1 MQTVQERVQERAQPA
16 NCVTLEAISLYDLS
30 YAIEASKLRSAG
42 DVDLDLIES
51 IRKYGVLTPILAS
64 KEGEKLKIIDG
75 WRVLQ
80 AALQI
85 WRTNVE
91 RQAVKIPVIVDS
103 CGQAELKR
111 VLTHIMQKPVMKVED
126 CKVSLMNKLLQSKGA
141 IKVQDVQCH
150 TCNAL
155 LRLYA
160 IGALEDEKLKGYVAD
175 CLSLYRNALSYM
187 TLTEAMDLLTVLRAQ
202 GAEVGELEKALKERT
217 EMEKRRS
224 TLMSFIGK
232 GEEKQGEG
240 EPVAE
245 PAQPT
250 VKPQHP
256 SVVQPPA
263 VPAAPQQPPEEEA
276 EQAMAP
282 TAVETQPEEVEALEG
297 GETAEGA
304 AAGIRSLELLK
315 WREQHMQ
322 EIEVARERKRRLYS
336 LLLSSMGNPHLA
348 DLVIALFTSE
358 EVKEIA
364 SWFSNATKMIPVQ
377 QVVDKFVVKASS
389 YLDSPSQITVTREGR
404 KKLAEMAEL
413 FSMPSTFL
421 LDELIS
427 MIYDFVNRNE
437 LYKLEDLKRRLEG

>member
-1 MQTVQERVQERAQPA
+1 MQTVQERAQPA
-16 NCVTLEAISLYDLS
+16 NCVALEAISLYDLS

-51 IRKYGVLTPILAS
+51 IRKYGVLAPILAS

-85 WRTNVE
+85 WRTSVE

-111 VLTHIMQKPVMKVED
+111 VLTHILQRPVAKVED

-141 IKVQDVQCH
+141 IKVQDVQCPV
-150 TCNAL
+150 CNAI

-160 IGALEDEKLKGYVAD
+160 TGALEDEKLKGYVAD
-175 CLSLYRNALSYM
+175 CLSLYRYALSYM

-217 EMEKRRS
+217 EVEKRRS

-232 GEEKQGEG
+232 GEGKQGEG
-240 EPVAE
+240 GPVAE
-245 PAQPT
+245 PAQPS
-250 VKPQHP
+250 VKPQGP
-256 SVVQPPA
+256 SAAQPPA
-263 VPAAPQQPPEEEA
+263 ASAAPQRPPEAEPATASAGAQPEEEA
-276 EQAMAP
+276 E
-282 TAVETQPEEVEALEG
+282 ELEG
-297 GETAEGA
+297 GEAAA

-315 WREQHMQ
+315 WREEHMQ
-322 EIEVARERKRRLYS
+322 EIEAARERKRRLYS
-336 LLLSSMGNPHLA
+336 LLLSSMGNAHLA
-348 DLVIALFTSE
+348 DLVIALFTSD

-364 SWFSNATKMIPVQ
+364 SWFSNATKVMSVQ
-377 QVVDKFVVKASS
+377 QVTDKFVEKASS
-389 YLDSPSQITVTREGR
+389 YLDSPSQITLTREGR

-421 LDELIS
+421 LDEMIS
-427 MIYDFVNRNE
+427 MLYDFVNKNE

>member
-1 MQTVQERVQERAQPA
+1 MQTVQERAQPE
-16 NCVTLEAISLYDLS
+16 NCVALESVSLYDLS

-51 IRKYGVLTPILAS
+51 IRRYGVLTPILAS

-75 WRVLQ
+75 WRALQ

-85 WRTNVE
+85 WRTTVE

-111 VLTHIMQKPVMKVED
+111 VLTHIMQRPVAKIED

-141 IKVQDVQCH
+141 IKVQDVQCPV
-150 TCNAL
+150 CNAI

-160 IGALEDEKLKGYVAD
+160 TGALEDEKLKGYVAD
-175 CLSLYRNALSYM
+175 CLSLYRYALSYM

-217 EMEKRRS
+217 EVEKRRGA
-224 TLMSFIGK
+224 LMSFIGK
-232 GEEKQGEG
+232 GEGKQGEG
-240 EPVAE
+240 GPAAE
-245 PAQPT
+245 PAQPS
-250 VKPQHP
+250 VKPQGP
-256 SVVQPPA
+256 SAAQPPA
-263 VPAAPQQPPEEEA
+263 APGAPQRPPEAEPATASTGAQPEEEA
-276 EQAMAP
+276 E
-282 TAVETQPEEVEALEG
+282 ELEG
-297 GETAEGA
+297 GEAAA

-315 WREQHMQ
+315 WREEHMQ
-322 EIEVARERKRRLYS
+322 EIQVARERKRRLYS
-336 LLLSSMGNPHLA
+336 LLLSSMGNAHLA
-348 DLVIALFTSE
+348 DLTVALFTSD

-364 SWFSNATKMIPVQ
+364 SWFGNATKMMPVQ
-377 QVVDKFVVKASS
+377 QVIDKFVEKASS
-389 YLDSPSQITVTREGR
+389 YLDSPSQITLTREGR

-421 LDELIS
+421 LDEMIS
-427 MIYDFVNRNE
+427 MLYDFVNKNE

>member
-1 MQTVQERVQERAQPA
+1 MQTVQERAQPA
-16 NCVTLEAISLYDLS
+16 NCVALEAISLYDLS
-30 YAIEASKLRSAG
+30 YAVEASKLRSAG

-64 KEGEKLKIIDG
+64 REKESLKIIDG

-85 WRTNVE
+85 WRTTVE

-111 VLTHIMQKPVMKVED
+111 ILTHIMQRPVMKVEE

-141 IKVQDVQCH
+141 IKVQDVQCPV
-150 TCNAL
+150 CNAI

-160 IGALEDEKLKGYVAD
+160 TGALEDEKLKGYVAD
-175 CLSLYRNALSYM
+175 CLSLYRYALSYM

-202 GAEVGELEKALKERT
+202 GAEVGELEKTLKERT
-217 EMEKRRS
+217 EVEKRRS

-232 GEEKQGEG
+232 GEEKQGG
-240 EPVAE
+240 AAAE
-245 PAQPT
+245 PAHTAEPHT
-250 VKPQHP
+250 AKPQGP
-256 SVVQPPA
+256 SAAQPPA
-263 VPAAPQQPPEEEA
+263 VPAAPQRSLEEEA
-276 EQAMAP
+276 EQS
-282 TAVETQPEEVEALEG
+282 TAQTASGEQLEEAEELEG
-297 GETAEGA
+297 GEEAA

-315 WREQHMQ
+315 WREQHLQ
-322 EIEVARERKRRLYS
+322 EIEAARERKRRLYS
-336 LLLSSMGNPHLA
+336 LLLSSIGNAQLA
-348 DLVIALFTSE
+348 DLVIALFTSD

-364 SWFSNATKMIPVQ
+364 SWFSSATKIMAIQEVI
-377 QVVDKFVVKASS
+377 DRFVVKASS
-389 YLDSPSQITVTREGR
+389 YLDSPSQITLTREGR

-421 LDELIS
+421 LDELITL
-427 MIYDFVNRNE
+427 IYDFVNKFE

>member
-1 MQTVQERVQERAQPA
+1 MQTVQERAQQA

-85 WRTNVE
+85 WHTTVE

-150 TCNAL
+150 TCNAI

-160 IGALEDEKLKGYVAD
+160 TGALEDEKLKGYVAD
-175 CLSLYRNALSYM
+175 CLSLYRYALSYM

-217 EMEKRRS
+217 EVEKRRS
-224 TLMSFIGK
+224 TLVSFIGK

-240 EPVAE
+240 EPAVE

-250 VKPQHP
+250 AKPQ
-256 SVVQPPA
+256 QPPA
-263 VPAAPQQPPEEEA
+263 APAAPQRPPEKEA
-276 EQAMAP
+276 DLAIAP
-282 TAVETQPEEVEALEG
+282 TAVETQPEEVKEIEG
-297 GETAEGA
+297 GEAAEGA
-304 AAGIRSLELLK
+304 VAGIRSLELLK

-348 DLVIALFTSE
+348 DMVVVLFTSE

-364 SWFSNATKMIPVQ
+364 SWFSNATKMMSVQ
-377 QVVDKFVVKASS
+377 QVIDKFVVKASS
-389 YLDSPSQITVTREGR
+389 YLDSPSQITLTREGR

-427 MIYDFVNRNE
+427 MLYDFVNKNE

>member
-1 MQTVQERVQERAQPA
+1 MQTVQERAQPA
-16 NCVTLEAISLYDLS
+16 NCAALESVSLYDLS

-85 WRTNVE
+85 WRTTVE

-111 VLTHIMQKPVMKVED
+111 LLTHIMQRPVMKVEE

-141 IKVQDVQCH
+141 IKVQDVQCPV
-150 TCNAL
+150 CNAM

-160 IGALEDEKLKGYVAD
+160 TGALEDERLKGYVAD
-175 CLSLYRNALSYM
+175 CLSLYRYALSYM

-217 EMEKRRS
+217 EVEKRRS

-232 GEEKQGEG
+232 GEGKQGEG
-240 EPVAE
+240 GPAAE
-245 PAQPT
+245 PAQPSA
-250 VKPQHP
+250 K
-256 SVVQPPA
+256 
-263 VPAAPQQPPEEEA
+263 PQQPTAPPTAQPPVALGAPQRPREAEPATASTGAQPEEE
-276 EQAMAP
+276 
-282 TAVETQPEEVEALEG
+282 VEELEG
-297 GETAEGA
+297 GESAA

-315 WREQHMQ
+315 WREEHMQ
-322 EIEVARERKRRLYS
+322 EIQVAKERKRRLYS
-336 LLLSSMGNPHLA
+336 LLLSSMGNAQLA
-348 DLVIALFTSE
+348 DLTVALFTSD

-364 SWFSNATKMIPVQ
+364 SWFGNATKMMPVQ
-377 QVVDKFVVKASS
+377 QVIDKFVEKASS
-389 YLDSPSQITVTREGR
+389 YLDSPSQITLTREGR

-421 LDELIS
+421 LDEMIS
-427 MIYDFVNRNE
+427 MLYDFVNRNE